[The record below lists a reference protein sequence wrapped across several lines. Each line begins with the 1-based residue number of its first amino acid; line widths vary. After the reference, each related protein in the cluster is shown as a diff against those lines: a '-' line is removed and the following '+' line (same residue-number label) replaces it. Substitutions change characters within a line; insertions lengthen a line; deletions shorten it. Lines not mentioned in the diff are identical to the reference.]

1 MLFTGSSASKVYLGS
16 TAVSAV
22 YLGSTL
28 IYKSTPELTTFST
41 AGAFTYTIP
50 TWCNTLDIICL
61 GGGEAGGVAWLLG
74 TGSGGKAGGWGSSTL
89 TRGSNIPFST
99 ATLAVTVGA
108 GGTGSQGNW
117 PAPGGDGQA
126 STVSGTWGTVT
137 GAGGAGGNSS
147 NYNGGSPGTVTVA
160 GQTYSGGVFPAAPG
174 TGGGGGNPPG
184 GPGGVGERG
193 RVWIRAY

>member
-1 MLFTGSSASKVYLGS
+1 MLFTGSSAAKVYLGS

-28 IYKSTPELTTFST
+28 IYKSAPELTTYST
-41 AGAFTYTIP
+41 AGTFTYTIP
-50 TWCNTLDIICL
+50 AWCTTLDIICL

-89 TRGSNIPFST
+89 VRGTSIPFST
-99 ATLAVTVGA
+99 TTLAVTVGA
-108 GGTGSQGNW
+108 GGNGSQGNY
-117 PAPGGDGQA
+117 PAPGQDGQA

-184 GPGGVGERG
+184 GPGGAGERG